1 MNIRA
6 LDSGP
11 QSAEFRQRSVS
22 PNKSARPLRVA
33 IIGAG
38 LMGYWHGRTARHTG
52 SQVVAIVDTDV
63 NRAKKLARSCRAAM
77 VATEVSELHDIGLDA
92 VHICSPALTH
102 GSLTAQALDLGIHAL
117 VEKSLAESADETRRL
132 LAIAQRN
139 SVVLC
144 PVHQIAFQACIEG
157 AAETLATLEGPCA
170 IDFRVCSAGGAGRSE
185 SELDEIVGNILPH
198 PFSVLRRLWPHAGWE
213 PHRWFVIRPRPGEL
227 LVGGEHAGALLSLL
241 VSMHARPTCFEMTVH
256 SDRETIALDFFHGFA
271 IRYHGKV
278 SRFRKIARPFANSLK
293 LFGAASWNLIS
304 RGLRAEAAYP
314 GLQQLT
320 STFYSAVRGAGPP
333 PISADDAIAVAVARD
348 AVLAGAKRF
357 VHGAFV
363 V

>member
-117 VEKSLAESADETRRL
+117 VEKPLAESADETRRL
-132 LAIAQRN
+132 LSVRSIRSPSRPASRALRKRLQRWKAHVQSISGFVRQAEPDAANRSWTRSLAIYCRIHFRYC
-139 SVVLC
+139 VDYGRT
-144 PVHQIAFQACIEG
+144 QAG
-157 AAETLATLEGPCA
+157 NHT
-170 IDFRVCSAGGAGRSE
+170 AGS
-185 SELDEIVGNILPH
+185 
-198 PFSVLRRLWPHAGWE
+198 
-213 PHRWFVIRPRPGEL
+213 
-227 LVGGEHAGALLSLL
+227 
-241 VSMHARPTCFEMTVH
+241 
-256 SDRETIALDFFHGFA
+256 
-271 IRYHGKV
+271 
-278 SRFRKIARPFANSLK
+278 
-293 LFGAASWNLIS
+293 
-304 RGLRAEAAYP
+304 
-314 GLQQLT
+314 
-320 STFYSAVRGAGPP
+320 
-333 PISADDAIAVAVARD
+333 
-348 AVLAGAKRF
+348 
-357 VHGAFV
+357 
-363 V
+363 